1 MQPDRTFEIALR
13 ASLPDGVALDGAIW
27 DLTGWLAA
35 RNQTFRYR
43 RTDALF
49 MPTMPVASMDDLW
62 SHLAF
67 VIEPDLVRHW
77 FGTEGLE
84 RTILPL
90 VRCGGDGSHLAVWK
104 NAGRDTYVF
113 LGSEGE
119 TFTITDNVKD
129 FIMLITMGY
138 FSIEDR
144 QTLTLTPQASFA
156 EAHAEAWP
164 DPIAVKQHVAATL
177 GVGYPATG
185 EALVLRQSPD
195 PFCAFVETALS

>member
-1 MQPDRTFEIALR
+1 MQRDNTFETALR
-13 ASLPDGVALDGAIW
+13 ASLPEGVALDGAIW
-27 DLTGWLAA
+27 DLIGWLAA
-35 RNQTFRYR
+35 QNQTFRYR
-43 RTDALF
+43 RTDAMF

-77 FGTEGLE
+77 CGTAGLE
-84 RTILPL
+84 RTLLPL
-90 VRCGGDGSHLAVWK
+90 VRCGGDGSYLAVWK
-104 NAGRDTYVF
+104 NAAQDTYVF

-119 TFTITDNVKD
+119 TFTITDNVTD

-138 FSIEDR
+138 FSIKDR

-164 DPIAVKQHVAATL
+164 DPVEVKQHVAATL

-195 PFCAFVETALS
+195 PFCAFVGTVLS

>member
-1 MQPDRTFEIALR
+1 MQPDRRFETALR
-13 ASLPDGVALDGAIW
+13 ASLPDGFALDGAIW
-27 DLTGWLAA
+27 DLIGWLADQ
-35 RNQTFRYR
+35 NQTFRYR
-43 RTDALF
+43 RIDALF

-67 VIEPDLVRHW
+67 AIEPDLVRHW
-77 FGTEGLE
+77 FGADGLE

-90 VRCGGDGSHLAVWK
+90 VRCGGDGSYLAVWK
-104 NAGRDTYVF
+104 NGGRDTYVF

-119 TFTITDNVKD
+119 TFTITRNVKD

-144 QTLTLTPQASFA
+144 HTLTLTPLASFA

-164 DPIAVKQHVAATL
+164 DPIEVKQHVAATL
-177 GVGYPATG
+177 GLSYPATG
-185 EALVLRQSPD
+185 DALVLRQTPD
-195 PFCAFVETALS
+195 PFRAFVRAVLT

>member
-1 MQPDRTFEIALR
+1 MQPDRRFETALR
-13 ASLPDGVALDGAIW
+13 ASLPDGFALDGAIW
-27 DLTGWLAA
+27 DLIGWLAA
-35 RNQTFRYR
+35 QNQTFRYR

-90 VRCGGDGSHLAVWK
+90 VRCGGDGSYLAVWK
-104 NAGRDTYVF
+104 NVGRDTYVF

-119 TFTITDNVKD
+119 TFTITDNVTD

-144 QTLTLTPQASFA
+144 HTLTLTPQASFA
-156 EAHAEAWP
+156 ETHAEAWP
-164 DPIAVKQHVAATL
+164 DPIEVKRHVATTL
-177 GVGYPATG
+177 GVSYPATG
-185 EALVLRQSPD
+185 DTLVLRQSPD
-195 PFCAFVETALS
+195 PFCAVVGTGQS